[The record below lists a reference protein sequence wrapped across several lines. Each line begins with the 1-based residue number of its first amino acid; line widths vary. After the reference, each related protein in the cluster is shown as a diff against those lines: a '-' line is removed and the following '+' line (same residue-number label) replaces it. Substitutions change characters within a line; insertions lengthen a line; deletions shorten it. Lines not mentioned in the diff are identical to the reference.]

1 MTSLATAVGY
11 VCLLDDRTRYRLSN
25 RHQKALFFRVKRAF
39 KMPQE
44 VLGSVHM
51 VQSRTCPSCGER
63 ESFTQIATTT
73 LNLGEKTK
81 WRCAACGYRSIRI
94 GSAVDT
100 AEA

>member
-1 MTSLATAVGY
+1 
-11 VCLLDDRTRYRLSN
+11 
-25 RHQKALFFRVKRAF
+25 
-39 KMPQE
+39 
-44 VLGSVHM
+44 M
-51 VQSRTCPSCGER
+51 VQIRTCPSCGER

-81 WRCAACGYRSIRI
+81 WRCDSCGYRTVRI